1 MPVRGIIFALSA
13 GILWGLVPLYIKFVD
28 AADPYEIVAQRAF
41 WSVVLLWGICA
52 ARRHLGAVRTMLTT
66 PRIAGQFLVTTIF
79 LTLNW
84 GIYVYAVQSEQVVA
98 AALGYFIYPLCTV
111 LLGMILLGE
120 RLDRWAWTAIGLVFV
135 GVLTK
140 AAMIHGVP
148 WISLML
154 AGSFSVYAVL
164 RKRMGQ
170 DPTQGLFVE
179 TIVLAPLVIAFFGWM
194 LAKDIPLFFGGGAGN
209 LFLAITAGV
218 ITVVPLIL
226 FHAGNRDL
234 SMTMASLIFY
244 SNPTMQLLLGV
255 LLFGELFLLRDLWAF
270 GFIWAGIAVYFSTRQ
285 RVGRVPSPHV

>member
-1 MPVRGIIFALSA
+1 
-13 GILWGLVPLYIKFVD
+13 
-28 AADPYEIVAQRAF
+28 
-41 WSVVLLWGICA
+41 
-52 ARRHLGAVRTMLTT
+52 
-66 PRIAGQFLVTTIF
+66 
-79 LTLNW
+79 
-84 GIYVYAVQSEQVVA
+84 VVA
-98 AALGYFIYPLCTV
+98 VALGYFIYPLCTV

-179 TIVLAPLVIAFFGWM
+179 TIILAPLVIAFFGWM

-209 LFLAITAGV
+209 VFLAITAGV

>member
-28 AADPYEIVAQRAF
+28 AADPYEIVAQRAI
-41 WSVVLLWGICA
+41 WSVVLLLGICA
-52 ARRHLGAVRTMLTT
+52 VRRHLGAVRRMLTT

-111 LLGMILLGE
+111 LLGMLLLGE
-120 RLDRWAWTAIGLVFV
+120 RLDRWAWMAIGLVFV

-140 AAMIHGVP
+140 AAMIQGVP

-164 RKRMGQ
+164 RKRMGL
-170 DPTQGLFVE
+170 DPTQGLLVE
-179 TIVLAPLVIAFFGWM
+179 TIMLAPLVIAFFGWM
-194 LAKDIPLFFGGGAGN
+194 HAKDIPLFFGGGADN
-209 LFLAITAGV
+209 VVLAITAGV

-255 LLFGELFLLRDLWAF
+255 LLFGEVFSLRDLWAF

-285 RVGRVPSPHV
+285 RIGRVPSPHV

>member
-1 MPVRGIIFALSA
+1 
-13 GILWGLVPLYIKFVD
+13 
-28 AADPYEIVAQRAF
+28 
-41 WSVVLLWGICA
+41 
-52 ARRHLGAVRTMLTT
+52 
-66 PRIAGQFLVTTIF
+66 
-79 LTLNW
+79 LNW

-111 LLGMILLGE
+111 LLGMLLLGE

-140 AAMIHGVP
+140 AAMIQGVP

-164 RKRMGQ
+164 RKRMGL
-170 DPTQGLFVE
+170 DPTQGLLVE
-179 TIVLAPLVIAFFGWM
+179 TIMLAPLVIAFFGWM
-194 LAKDIPLFFGGGAGN
+194 LAKDIPLFFGGGADN
-209 LFLAITAGV
+209 VVLAITAGV

-234 SMTMASLIFY
+234 SMTMASLISY

-255 LLFGELFLLRDLWAF
+255 LLF
-270 GFIWAGIAVYFSTRQ
+270 
-285 RVGRVPSPHV
+285 